1 MTTQPPN
8 HGRRRRLLRH
18 FLSIS
23 AMLVAAWLLASLVF
37 TYRMTRRAAPVYA
50 EPAPAL
56 SWGQVESLRLRTTD
70 GEELGAW
77 FVPARP
83 RSSGSLPAVVLLHG
97 DGGNRQACLPQAE
110 LLAEVGCPVLLVTAR
125 AHGDSTGTF
134 NDFGYG
140 ARHDVV
146 AAVTW
151 LEQKLPGRPVV
162 VWGQSLG
169 AAAAVFA
176 EGELGGRVRGLI
188 LECPYRDLRT
198 AARNRLELALPPPLD
213 TIAYTGLLV
222 VSPLILGDV
231 DKFSPVTAAARIPE
245 DVPVLI
251 LAGGA
256 DRHARPEEAGAIFQR
271 LESHAELV
279 FLEGAGHMGL
289 LHTDPVR
296 YKQAVTEFVQR
307 CRPAAQRHAGG

>member
-1 MTTQPPN
+1 
-8 HGRRRRLLRH
+8 
-18 FLSIS
+18 
-23 AMLVAAWLLASLVF
+23 VVAWLLASFVF

-56 SWGQVESLRLRTTD
+56 SWGQAESLRLRTTD
-70 GEELGAW
+70 GQELGAW
-77 FVPARP
+77 FVPGRP
-83 RSSGSLPAVVLLHG
+83 QPSGALPAVVLLHG
-97 DGGNRQACLPQAE
+97 DGANRQACLPQAE
-110 LLAEVGCPVLLVTAR
+110 LLAEVGCPVLLVTMR

-134 NDFGYG
+134 NDFGYS

-151 LEQKLPGRPVV
+151 LEQKQPGRPIV
-162 VWGQSLG
+162 VWGISLG

-176 EGELGGRVRGLI
+176 EDALGQRVRGLI
-188 LECPYRDLRT
+188 LECLYQDLRT
-198 AARNRLELALPPPLD
+198 AARNRMELALPRPLD

-222 VSPLILGDV
+222 VSPLVLGNV
-231 DKFSPVTAAARIPE
+231 DNISPLAASAGIPE

-256 DRHARPEEAGAIFQR
+256 DRHARPEEARAIFQR
-271 LESHAELV
+271 LESHAQLV
-279 FLEGAGHMGL
+279 FIEGAGHVGL

-296 YKQAVTEFVQR
+296 YRQSVTEFVEH
-307 CRPAAQRHAGG
+307 CRPTGQRHPAP